1 MDRRQA
7 IAGLIG
13 ACFLAS
19 CSRRNAI
26 RVGSKNFTEQIIL
39 GEIAA
44 QLLQNRLRQEVDRK
58 LDLGGT
64 MLAHEALVSGGLDT
78 YPEYTGTALTAI
90 LRLPP
95 AADPNAVFERV
106 SEEYRKRFGIVWL
119 PPLGFNDSFAMVV
132 RRDVAR
138 QHRITT
144 LSDAARYQPGWKLG
158 VGYEF
163 LQRPD
168 GLAALQRTYKLPLD
182 GTPVTMDLGLLYRAL
197 QQGQV
202 SMAAGNTTD
211 GMLSVL
217 DVVVLQD
224 DRHAFP
230 PYQAAFVA
238 RSEALAKHRGMR
250 EALTLLS
257 GRVSEKTMQALNFS
271 VDGRRISVRET
282 ASRFLREAGL
292 V

>member
-7 IAGLIG
+7 VASLIG
-13 ACFLAS
+13 TAFLAS

-26 RVGSKNFTEQIIL
+26 LVGSKNFTEQIIL

-44 QLLQNRLRQEVDRK
+44 QLLQNRLKQEVDRK

-95 AADPNAVFERV
+95 AADPAAVFERV
-106 SEEYRKRFGIVWL
+106 GEEYRKRFGIVWL

-138 QHRITT
+138 QHRIAT

-168 GLAALQRTYKLPLD
+168 GLAALQRTYKLPFD

-230 PYQAAFVA
+230 PYQAAFLA
-238 RSEALAKHRGMR
+238 RSEALAKYGGMR

-257 GRVSEKTMQALNFS
+257 GRVSEKTMQALNYS
-271 VDGRRISVRET
+271 VDGRRISARET
-282 ASRFLREAGL
+282 ASRFLRETGL